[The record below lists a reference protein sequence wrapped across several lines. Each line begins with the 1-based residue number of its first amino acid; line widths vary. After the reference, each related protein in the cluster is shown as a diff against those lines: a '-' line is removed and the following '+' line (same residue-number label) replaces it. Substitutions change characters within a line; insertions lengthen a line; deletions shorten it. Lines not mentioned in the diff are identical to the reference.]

1 MKYRSSTEIIDSM
14 LRSIRSGAT
23 KTHIMYRAYMSYSQ
37 LKEYL
42 KLMEE
47 RQLIKYEPESQLY
60 ILTEKGLK
68 FMNVYEKINELVP
81 SINENKG
88 VIESRLTEM
97 PNIKTKKEAFEY

>member
-42 KLMEE
+42 KLLEE
-47 RQLIKYEPESQLY
+47 RQLIKCEPGSQLY
-60 ILTEKGLK
+60 VLTEKGLK
-68 FMNVYEKINELVP
+68 FMNAYEKINELVP
-81 SINENKG
+81 SVNEIKSP
-88 VIESRLTEM
+88 IEDRSVQIPVLEKR
-97 PNIKTKKEAFEY
+97 AFEY

>member
-42 KLMEE
+42 KLLEE
-47 RQLIKYEPESQLY
+47 SSLIKYDATSQLY
-60 ILTEKGLK
+60 LLTEKGLK
-68 FMNVYEKINELVP
+68 FMNAYEKINELVP
-81 SINENKG
+81 SINE
-88 VIESRLTEM
+88 S
-97 PNIKTKKEAFEY
+97 KELFEKRSTDAPALEKQVFEY